1 MSVFTTLSTTEISA
15 FISRFDIGDLIAVNG
30 VPGGSENTNYFVDCT
45 GGRFVLTLVE
55 RGPVAELPF
64 FVTLLEC
71 LQRAGL
77 PVPYAIVDRSGQTLH
92 SIKNKPALLQPRL
105 SGHHVEQPQK
115 WHCEA
120 LGLLLARLH
129 GASCG
134 LHRNSDRGPVWVV
147 EHARTL
153 LETVWRDDHPW
164 FEPALTQLTD
174 WLKTPVELP
183 SSVIH
188 GDLFRDNVLFD
199 GGHISGVI
207 DFYNAATGWDLLDL
221 AICVNDWCV
230 DATPEGLVM
239 DRDRIQLLLSAYG
252 AQRALTPQ
260 ETACWPLMLQLA
272 ALRFWV
278 SRQQYA
284 MSHNGQPDVLI
295 KDPEY
300 FRQVMRLH
308 VQHHAGTDL

>member
-1 MSVFTTLSTTEISA
+1 MSVFTALNAEEIA
-15 FISRFDIGDLIAVNG
+15 VFVSRFDIGDVLAVNG

-77 PVPYAIVDRSGQTLH
+77 PVPYAVADRQGQCLH
-92 SIKNKPALLQPRL
+92 TIRNKPALLQPRL
-105 SGHHVEQPQK
+105 PGHHIEHPQK
-115 WHCEA
+115 LHCEA
-120 LGLLLARLH
+120 LGQLLARLH
-129 GASCG
+129 GASG
-134 LHRNSDRGPVWVV
+134 RLRRDSDRGPSWVIQ
-147 EHARTL
+147 HAWELMDTL
-153 LETVWRDDHPW
+153 WHDDQPW
-164 FEPALTQLTD
+164 LAPVLRQLTD

-183 SSVIH
+183 ESVIH
-188 GDLFRDNVLFD
+188 GDLFRDNAMFD
-199 GGHISGVI
+199 GERISGVI

-221 AICVNDWCV
+221 AICVNDWCT
-230 DATPEGLVM
+230 DETSGELAL
-239 DRDRIQLLLSAYG
+239 DRDRIHALLSAYG
-252 AQRALTPQ
+252 SRRTLTPQ

-284 MSHNGQPDVLI
+284 ITHKGQPDVLI
-295 KDPEY
+295 KDPAY
-300 FRQVMRLH
+300 FRQLLILH
-308 VQHHAGTDL
+308 IRQQQ

>member
-1 MSVFTTLSTTEISA
+1 MSVFTALSTEEIATFVSH
-15 FISRFDIGDLIAVNG
+15 FDIGELIMVNG

-77 PVPYAIVDRSGQTLH
+77 PVPYAIVDRNGSALH
-92 SIKNKPALLQPRL
+92 NIKNRPALLQPRL
-105 SGHHVEQPQK
+105 PGDHVEHPQK

-120 LGLLLARLH
+120 IGHLLARLH
-129 GASCG
+129 DASCS
-134 LHRNSDRGPVWVV
+134 LHRSSDRGPTWVV
-147 EHARTL
+147 EHAWKL
-153 LETVWRDDHPW
+153 LDSAWQDDQRW
-164 FEPALTQLTD
+164 LAPALTQLTD
-174 WLKTPVELP
+174 WLNTPVELP
-183 SSVIH
+183 SSIIH

-199 GGHISGVI
+199 SGHISGVI

-230 DATPEGLVM
+230 DVTPDGVLM
-239 DRDRIQLLLSAYG
+239 DRNRIHLLLSAYG
-252 AQRALTPQ
+252 TQRALTPL

-284 MSHNGQPDVLI
+284 MSHNKQPDVLI
-295 KDPEY
+295 KDPTY
-300 FRQVMRLH
+300 FRQIMRLH
-308 VQHHAGTDL
+308 VQDQGMDL